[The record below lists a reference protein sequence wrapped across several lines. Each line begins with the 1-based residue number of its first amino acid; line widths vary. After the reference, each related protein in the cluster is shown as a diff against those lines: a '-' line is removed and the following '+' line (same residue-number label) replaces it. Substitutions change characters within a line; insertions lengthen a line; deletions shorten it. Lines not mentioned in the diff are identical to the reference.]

1 MKLRGAT
8 SRHSS
13 KATFAGLR
21 RFRTAGRSVLAGLAL
36 RISVPEGSPPSIG
49 ITAQPDNR
57 GVRVFAV
64 RPGGA
69 ADRAGL
75 GRDDLLIAV
84 DNQSL
89 ATEDLN
95 ERLRAYPPGA
105 SVPFTVER
113 HGRREIINLTLDPP
127 VPNSYSIQELPG
139 ATPRADRDP
148 RWVAQGKM
156 NLLR

>member
-1 MKLRGAT
+1 LR
-8 SRHSS
+8 
-13 KATFAGLR
+13 
-21 RFRTAGRSVLAGLAL
+21 V
-36 RISVPEGSPPSIG
+36 SVPEGSPPGIG
-49 ITAQPDNR
+49 ITALPDNR

-89 ATEDLN
+89 ATADLS
-95 ERLRAYPPGA
+95 ERLKAYPPGA

-113 HGRREIINLTLDPP
+113 HGRREIVYLTLDPP
-127 VPNSYSIQELPG
+127 VQNSYSIQELSG
-139 ATPRADRDP
+139 ATPQQTAIRG
-148 RWVAQGKM
+148 RWLK
-156 NLLR
+156 RK

>member
-1 MKLRGAT
+1 V
-8 SRHSS
+8 
-13 KATFAGLR
+13 AG
-21 RFRTAGRSVLAGLAL
+21 FTL
-36 RISVPEGSPPSIG
+36 RISVPEGSPPRIG
-49 ITAQPDNR
+49 ITALPDNR

-89 ATEDLN
+89 ATADLS
-95 ERLRAYPPGA
+95 ERLKAYPPGS

-113 HGRREIINLTLDPP
+113 HGRQEIINLTLDPP
-127 VPNSYSIQELPG
+127 IPSSYSIQELPS
-139 ATPRADRDP
+139 ATPTQTAIRDR
-148 RWVAQGKM
+148 WLKGK
-156 NLLR
+156 